1 MNRSMEATA
10 AQEQLQSLFAM
21 AGKRILVIGG
31 AQGIGE
37 ATANLLARLGCD
49 LAIMDVQEERIVK
62 VCENLRAL
70 GVSAFP
76 AAVDVTDESQLVAA
90 MAQIAEA
97 FGPLDGM
104 AAVVGAAG
112 WSPII
117 EMSAEVWDHDQ
128 SRNLRYFFIAAR
140 ELARSLLER
149 GEPGAMVAI
158 TSVDGIRSAPGH
170 AAYGAAKAG
179 LIHLVKSMASE
190 WSDQGIRVNCVA
202 PGPIV
207 TERVPLGDPQAERV
221 GMAPIPMRRRG
232 TADEVARAVAFF
244 LSDLSTYVTGQ
255 TLAVD
260 GGYTGAWGFGAKP

>member
-1 MNRSMEATA
+1 MNLPMKGAV
-10 AQEQLQSLFAM
+10 AQEHLQSLFAM
-21 AGKRILVIGG
+21 GGKRILVIGG

-37 ATANLLARLGCD
+37 ATACLLARLGCD
-49 LAIMDVQEERIVK
+49 IAIMDIQLERIEQ
-62 VCENLRAL
+62 VCAKLRGL

-76 AAVDVTDESQLVAA
+76 IAVDVTDERQLIAA
-90 MAQIAEA
+90 IAQIDKD

-104 AAVVGAAG
+104 AAIVGAAG
-112 WSPII
+112 WSPIA
-117 EMSAEVWDHDQ
+117 EMTTDVWDHDQ

-149 GEPGAMVAI
+149 SATGAMVAVS
-158 TSVDGIRSAPGH
+158 SVDGIRSAPGH

-179 LIHLVKSMASE
+179 LIHLVKTMASE

-207 TERVPLGDPQAERV
+207 TKRVPLGDPQQERAGIV
-221 GMAPIPMRRRG
+221 PIPMRRRG

-244 LSDLSTYVTGQ
+244 LSDMSTFVTGQ

-260 GGYTGAWGFGAKP
+260 GGYTGAWGFGTKP

>member
-1 MNRSMEATA
+1 MNRSIQGTF

-37 ATANLLARLGCD
+37 ATANLLASLGCD
-49 LAIMDVQEERIVK
+49 LAIMDIQLERIEQ
-62 VCENLRAL
+62 VCAKLLGL

-76 AAVDVTDESQLVAA
+76 VAVDVTDESQLVAA
-90 MAQIAEA
+90 LAQAGEA
-97 FGPLDGM
+97 LGPLDGM

-112 WSPII
+112 WSPLVDMTT
-117 EMSAEVWDHDQ
+117 EAWDHDQ

-149 GEPGAMVAI
+149 GAAGSMVAI
-158 TSVDGIRSAPGH
+158 ASVDGIRSAPGH
-170 AAYGAAKAG
+170 GAYGAAKAG
-179 LIHLVKSMASE
+179 LIHLVKTMASE

-207 TERVPLGDPQAERV
+207 TERVPLGDPQQERA

-244 LSDLSTYVTGQ
+244 LSDMSTYVTGQ

-260 GGYTGAWGFGAKP
+260 GGYAGAWGFGAKR